1 MRTTLLQVDVFAEE
15 RLGGNPLAVFVSP
28 PDLSRE
34 RMQAWA
40 REMNLSETVF
50 VWPLSKTRYRA
61 RIFTPAEELPF
72 AGHPSLGAAWCMQAL
87 GLGDSRLTQETAA
100 GRTELWADAGDTL
113 WLSPPGGEMGVEV
126 PVEAA
131 AAALGVPTL
140 WISRDHP
147 PQVASAGLPHLL
159 VHLDLDQVGGI
170 RPPMGRMRDVL
181 TRLGIGGLMVWSFT
195 SSHRIHAR
203 GFAPGYGVD
212 EDPATGSAAAAL
224 GVYLIKAAGVTDAHT
239 YQIAQG
245 SEIGR
250 PSLIQLALNLEG
262 PGSIAVGGQVLSVFQ
277 TALEDM

>member
-15 RLGGNPLAVFVSP
+15 RLGGKPLAVFVSP
-28 PDLSRE
+28 PELSRE

-40 REMNLSETVF
+40 REMNLSETIF
-50 VWPLSKTRYRA
+50 IWPLGTRRYRA
-61 RIFTPAEELPF
+61 RIFTPVEELPF
-72 AGHPSLGAAWCMQAL
+72 AGHPSIGAAWCIQAL
-87 GLGDSRLTQETAA
+87 GLGERDLAQETQA
-100 GRTELWADAGDTL
+100 GLTHLWTDESGTV
-113 WLSPPGGEMGVEV
+113 WLSPPAGELGEEV

-131 AAALGVPTL
+131 AEALGVPTL
-140 WISRDHP
+140 WISKDRP

-181 TRLGIGGLMVWSFT
+181 NRLGIGGLMVWSFT

-224 GVYLIKAAGVTDAHT
+224 GVYLIKATGVTDAHR

-245 SEIGR
+245 AEMGR
-250 PSLIQLALNLEG
+250 PSLIQLALNVDG
-262 PGSIAVGGQVLSVFQ
+262 PGSIAVGGHVLAVFR
-277 TALEDM
+277 TELEDM